1 MTSSHKRLLLCIGGK
16 GGVGKTLFCR
26 TLFHFL
32 VAEQVSVLGVDADRE
47 NPEFYDYHRQVS
59 PAVERLDFLSVP
71 GLRQL
76 LERLEDSAPQ
86 IALVDLP
93 GASGS
98 ATRQQFERFD
108 VFHALKHDLSDYQV
122 TIIAVLNNCF
132 NSIGSLNLMM
142 QAFGAQ
148 AQYVA
153 VLSDMW
159 TLNHSRFE
167 RWRGSSKRETFL
179 ELGGIEIE
187 MPLLE
192 LEVFDTIHGRGVAFS
207 QQDELGLGD
216 RILLRSFLNRSRAA
230 FAPAGTFL
238 GLPPLTEPKDTALSP
253 TARAAAKKTTNRS
266 TRKSTTVKKE
276 KVTLEEQ
283 PSASPTPSPASVTP
297 KSVTPKPDAPEES
310 AGEAAA

>member
-1 MTSSHKRLLLCIGGK
+1 MTSSQKRLLLCIGGK

-32 VAEQVSVLGVDADRE
+32 VSEQIPVLGIDADRE

-59 PAVERLDFLSVP
+59 PTVDRLDFLSVH

-76 LERLEDSAPQ
+76 LEQLDAQSPQ
-86 IALVDLP
+86 IALIDLP

-108 VFHALKHDLSDYQV
+108 VFHALKHDLGDYQV
-122 TIIAVLNNCF
+122 TVIAVLNNCF

-142 QAFGAQ
+142 DAFGDQ

-153 VLSDMW
+153 VLSEMW
-159 TLNHSRFE
+159 ALNHARFE
-167 RWRGSSKRETFL
+167 RWRGSSKRKTFL
-179 ELGGIEIE
+179 QLNGIEVE

-192 LEVFDTIHGRGVAFS
+192 LEVFDTLHGLGIAFS

-230 FAPAGTFL
+230 FAPAGELL
-238 GLPPLTEPKDTALSP
+238 GLPPLGEAAEP
-253 TARAAAKKTTNRS
+253 TATAKKTTKR
-266 TRKSTTVKKE
+266 TARKSTAKK
-276 KVTLEEQ
+276 TPAAQ
-283 PSASPTPSPASVTP
+283 STSAESTAAKPADASAATTPSPST
-297 KSVTPKPDAPEES
+297 PEES
-310 AGEAAA
+310 AA